1 MTLVEAG
8 GIITGYNI
16 YFERYTSFTC
26 TTIDIEI
33 RTKPIVI
40 TTDASNIEICDL
52 PSVTSGY
59 SVSIAVVTTVGEG
72 PSSQLIVLPW
82 IG

>member
-16 YFERYTSFTC
+16 YLERFTSFTC
-26 TTIDIEI
+26 TSIDIEVH
-33 RTKPIVI
+33 TEPILI
-40 TTDASNIEICDL
+40 TTDASTIEICDL
-52 PSVTSGY
+52 PLVTSGY
-59 SVSIAVVTTVGEG
+59 SVSIAVATTKGEG
-72 PSSQLIVLPW
+72 PSSELIVLPW

>member
-26 TTIDIEI
+26 TTIDIEVH
-33 RTKPIVI
+33 KEPVVI
-40 TTDASNIEICDL
+40 TTDASSIEICDL

-59 SVSIAVVTTVGEG
+59 SVSIAVATTIGEG